1 MNYQDTLSNLE
12 TRINALLADDNVDD
26 YSKVFIKDIVDTI
39 VDLKKDASDCLI
51 DSLLDFKEKAFCNRN
66 FSDCLDCSN
75 VNECKMIQTTCDL
88 ICKHKN
94 FS

>member
-1 MNYQDTLSNLE
+1 MNYKDTLSNLE

-75 VNECKMIQTTCDL
+75 VNECKMIQCTCDL